1 MHELKHV
8 LLYFHVDVF
17 GIKVLKEFV
26 VHIIEKPFLTSR
38 VVQIFLAVSIYLI
51 LIFQKSQ

>member
-17 GIKVLKEFV
+17 EIKVLKKFV

-38 VVQIFLAVSIYLI
+38 VVRE
-51 LIFQKSQ
+51 